1 MSLTPSSQ
9 DSWGDTSS
17 DSTASTPVSLSYT
30 SQVHSLW
37 PLGNLNVFPLDT
49 IWNIFDE
56 LLMGSRTGRLTHEH
70 LHAFYS
76 FSRVNEP
83 AAEMVKNYIGR
94 QIPSAYLMDQISA
107 RWYPYSTAD
116 IPLTYDEI
124 EQIAPLDNPL
134 NGYDIVTDTIRDDCV
149 DCFNRLS
156 KSTTVPKRHA
166 LGCNEGGWSYV
177 AIAACSNSFCLLEE
191 FCTNSPYGRPIDNLA
206 RPANHNCV
214 EVSPL
219 DIMAHRQDL
228 QFFERLIDLIVSPLD
243 DLRCLDLISRGLSP
257 KGRLDLCKFATPHL
271 AARLHSVGV
280 SLCDTIS
287 AEATAWHVGVSN
299 GPAFLDYL
307 FHNSQQPNVALNGSS
322 RCRNT
327 PLFAAVNADRLDSV
341 RWLLEHDAD
350 VHLSHTGDPRC
361 TPVHLAMTKGSEV
374 SEAILEKLL
383 SATTLGSISITASG
397 MLLYSLIEGLIVTC
411 HNEAV
416 RNDIDEYEYKFLTNS
431 HQQRAIRKC
440 ALIRRVTEG
449 VRFIYPSLEPHWLL
463 PDEPDL
469 RWHDEAKGLAIMAGF
484 ENIVDIME
492 DCSNFIF
499 KGCTSSPSVFRS
511 LFLYR
516 DWS

>member
-1 MSLTPSSQ
+1 MSFTPSSQ
-9 DSWGDTSS
+9 DSWSDTSS
-17 DSTASTPVSLSYT
+17 DSTASSPVSSSYT
-30 SQVHSLW
+30 PQEHSSW
-37 PLGNLNVFPLDT
+37 PLGNLNVFPLET

-56 LLMGSRTGRLTHEH
+56 LLMGSRTGRLTHKR

-76 FSRVNEP
+76 FSCVNEP
-83 AAEMVKNYIGR
+83 AAEMVRNYIRR
-94 QIPSAYLMDQISA
+94 QFPSAYLADQNPA

-124 EQIAPLDNPL
+124 VQIAPLNNPP

-149 DCFNRLS
+149 ECFNRIS

-166 LGCNEGGWSYV
+166 LGCNEDGWSYV

-191 FCTNSPYGRPIDNLA
+191 FCTNSPYGPPITNLA

-228 QFFERLIDLIVSPLD
+228 QFFHRLIDLTVSPVD
-243 DLRCLDLISRGLSP
+243 DLRCLDLISRALSP
-257 KGRLDLCKFATPHL
+257 KGRLDLCKFATPDL
-271 AARLHSVGV
+271 TARLHSVGV
-280 SLCDTIS
+280 SFCDTIG
-287 AEATAWHVGVSN
+287 AEATAWHVGVTN
-299 GPAFLDYL
+299 GPAFLDYM
-307 FHNSQQPNVALNGSS
+307 FHNSQQPHVALNGSP
-322 RCRNT
+322 RFRNT
-327 PLFAAVNADRLDSV
+327 PLSAAVDADRLDSV
-341 RWLLEHDAD
+341 QWLLEHNAD
-350 VHLSHTGDPRC
+350 VHLSHTGDPCC
-361 TPVHLAMTKGSEV
+361 TPVHLAMTKGSDV
-374 SEAILEKLL
+374 SEAILEELL
-383 SATTLGSISITASG
+383 SSSTLGSISITASG

-416 RNDIDEYEYKFLTNS
+416 RNDIDEYEYEFLTNS
-431 HQQRAIRKC
+431 HEQRAIRKC
-440 ALIRRVTEG
+440 ALIQRVTEG
-449 VRFIYPSLEPHWLL
+449 VRFIYPRLEPRWLL

-469 RWHDEAKGLAIMAGF
+469 RWHDEAKGLAITAGF

-499 KGCTSSPSVFRS
+499 KGCISSPSVFRS

-516 DWS
+516 AWD